1 MGQLS
6 PELDST
12 LQSAIERMPAF
23 PKSVQRI
30 LELTRDINCQPKDVV
45 AVIEKDPVIAVRI
58 LKLLN
63 SAHYNLPAKISSINH
78 SVVFLGMNTI
88 KNLALNFSA
97 VGILPEKNAAGF
109 DVQQYLLHALLSANL
124 NRLLASRYAGDEVAE
139 NDAYITGLLHNFG
152 KLVFA
157 QFMAEQ
163 FCAALAMSANEN
175 IPLHDA
181 ELRVIGATHATVGG
195 MLIRHWQFPEA
206 LAACVGAHHDG
217 PGGTPLGECLHVADR
232 LALRLLAGDDTPPA
246 DLAQPIAARF
256 DADLDGLLR
265 GLGDTDKLLAEARLF
280 CQGSH

>member
-1 MGQLS
+1 MGQLT
-6 PELDST
+6 PELGST

-30 LELTRDINCQPKDVV
+30 LELTRDINCAPKDVV
-45 AVIEKDPVIAVRI
+45 AVIEKDPVIAVKI

-63 SAHYNLPAKISSINH
+63 SAHYNLPTKISSINH
-78 SVVFLGMNTI
+78 SVVFLGMNTV

-97 VGILPEKNAAGF
+97 VGILPAKNAAGY

-124 NRLLASRYAGDEVAE
+124 NRLLASRYCEDEVSE

-163 FCAALAMSANEN
+163 FCEALAVSANEN
-175 IPLHDA
+175 IPLHEA

-206 LAACVGAHHDG
+206 LAECVGAHHDG
-217 PGGTPLGECLHVADR
+217 TGTTALGECLHVADR
-232 LALRLLAGDDTPPA
+232 LALRLLAGEDAPPA
-246 DLAQPIAARF
+246 ELEPPIAGRF
-256 DADLDGLLR
+256 DADLDGVLR
-265 GLGDTDKLLAEARLF
+265 GLGKTDKLLAEAQLF